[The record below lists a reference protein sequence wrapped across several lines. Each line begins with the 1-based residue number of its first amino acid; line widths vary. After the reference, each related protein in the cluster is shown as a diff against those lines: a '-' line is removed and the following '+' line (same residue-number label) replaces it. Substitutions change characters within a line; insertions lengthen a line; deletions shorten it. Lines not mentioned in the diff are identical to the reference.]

1 MQDRRHI
8 TKQNALTFN
17 PISQTGAL
25 VVQRQLLVVH
35 VVAGRIIGRRTAGVR
50 HDGVEVAGGS
60 VGFAVAFEGAD
71 FEVML
76 RESSVLVLT
85 I

>member
-8 TKQNALTFN
+8 TKQNALIFN

-35 VVAGRIIGRRTAGVR
+35 VVAGRIIGRRTAEVR
-50 HDGVEVAGGS
+50 HDGVEVAGGF

>member
-8 TKQNALTFN
+8 TKQNALTLN

-35 VVAGRIIGRRTAGVR
+35 VVATRIIGRRTAEVR
-50 HDGVEVAGGS
+50 HDGVEVAGGF
-60 VGFAVAFEGAD
+60 VGFAVVFEGAD